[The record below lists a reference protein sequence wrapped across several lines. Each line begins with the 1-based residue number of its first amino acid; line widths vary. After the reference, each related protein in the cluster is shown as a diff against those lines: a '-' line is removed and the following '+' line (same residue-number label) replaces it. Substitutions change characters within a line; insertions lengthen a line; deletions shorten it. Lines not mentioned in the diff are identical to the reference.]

1 MKKLSLL
8 IIGVLSLVVS
18 GCGLSTADTQATI
31 AAQVQSTV
39 AAIPPKQVTV
49 EVPAT
54 VVVPVTIEV
63 PATVEVQVPITVVVV
78 ATAPASAA
86 TEPPASNA
94 PTATPAP
101 VVSTN
106 AQDPLAGTAPTPTI
120 DEKFDF
126 PNKYYWNLFDS
137 STGEGKIEDE
147 AFTIVVKEPE
157 HVEWTFGGKKFGNF
171 YASADTVVPNTTCK
185 AGDHWGLIFRM
196 KDNANFYM
204 FGVSCDGKYRLMKRV
219 DGAFETIVD
228 FTDSD
233 FITDLGQKNA
243 LGARA
248 VGGDISLY
256 ANGNFIATV
265 SDGAFAEGVV
275 GMYAASR
282 LTPNLTAT
290 FDNIAIYPVQ

>member
-8 IIGVLSLVVS
+8 LIAAVSFLVA
-18 GCGLSTADTQATI
+18 GCGLSTADSQATV
-31 AAQVQSTV
+31 AAQVESTL
-39 AAIPPKQVTV
+39 AAIPPQQVTV
-49 EVPAT
+49 QVPAT
-54 VVVPVTIEV
+54 VIVPVTIEI
-63 PATVEVQVPITVVVV
+63 PATVEVQVPVTVVVP
-78 ATAPASAA
+78 ATVPAA
-86 TEPPASNA
+86 TEPPASNV
-94 PTATPAP
+94 PTATSAP
-101 VVSTN
+101 VVSNN

-126 PNKYYWNLFDS
+126 PDKYYWYLFDS

-147 AFTIVVKEPE
+147 AFTLIVKDPE
-157 HVEWTFGGKKFGNF
+157 HVEWTFGGKKFSNF
-171 YASADTVVPNTTCK
+171 YVSTDTVVPNTTCK

-219 DGAFETIVD
+219 DGAFEVVVD

-243 LGARA
+243 LGVRA
-248 VGGDISLY
+248 AGNQFSLY
-256 ANGNFIATV
+256 ANGNFITTV
-265 SDGAFAEGVV
+265 SEGTFAEGVV

-282 LTPNLTAT
+282 LTPNLTVKY
-290 FDNIAIYPVQ
+290 DNIAVYPVQ